1 MYFLRFTN
9 TPEADLERGTSVHAG
24 AGVDECSKE
33 QMAEMFNCDEEDVIE
48 INGMWHQ
55 VLDGLCG
62 YQMEATTLE
71 EAIEEAEEGGY
82 QFEDVGK
89 PVVYSGRLSDS
100 DVPDGDC
107 FTAEKIEAIL

>member
-71 EAIEEAEEGGY
+71 EAIEEAVNAAARRVFTY
-82 QFEDVGK
+82 LNNYSQMQTDLEDDDQ
-89 PVVYSGRLSDS
+89 SGS
-100 DVPDGDC
+100 GI
-107 FTAEKIEAIL
+107 F